1 MAINVLGLLRV
12 QAANHFLANHRLMQA
27 CLRLDEMEYYATR
40 QSFFGSIHGTFDHIV
55 TTDQRYLSR
64 LGGTPLPPTGDDGVT
79 YGTRDALVTAQHE
92 TDAAMRAYIGGLSVD
107 DLEQEILLH
116 ETDRWGRVVEPI
128 WAILQHVLAHGTH
141 HRGQIHD
148 MLSQTSIAPPQLDEF
163 FLRMD
168 RDSRKEEVDAQN
180 LSGWMIDA
188 IH

>member
-1 MAINVLGLLRV
+1 MAINVLGLLHV
-12 QAANHFLANHRLMQA
+12 QAANHFLANQRLMQA
-27 CLRLDEMEYYATR
+27 CLRLDDSEYFAAR
-40 QSFFGSIHGTFDHIV
+40 PSFFGSIHGTFDHIV

-79 YGTRDALVTAQHE
+79 YGTRDALIKTQRE
-92 TDAAMRAYIGGLSVD
+92 TDDAMRACIGGLSDD

-116 ETDRWGRVVEPI
+116 ETQRWGRVVEPI

-163 FLRMD
+163 ILRMD
-168 RDSRKEEVDAQN
+168 RESRMAEVDAQN

-188 IH
+188 IN